1 MAYKPHERAAE
12 QAFQTTDNLGPGE
25 IYDSGIIDLRGWTQV
40 DTRIVSDQNGLIR
53 ISWYSD
59 EAGTDQV
66 RLLNIP
72 YFASNGFQLF
82 SAPAFTPFNRYEFIN
97 GGVAQ
102 GDFFF
107 ENKLLHTGLSPQIL
121 GLTAFIADGM
131 VAQLNRSI
139 ITGQQPDGDYVNAR
153 ADGSGF
159 TVKNSGLIAD
169 EAITTSWVDT
179 DGFNG
184 IDIFISTDQVSAFN
198 GIQIEYTDDAQA
210 PAPTIL
216 ATEFYTYTQ
225 ADVNRG
231 FLELP
236 IKPRLDGFRVRY
248 TNGTVDQGRFFLQ
261 SDLRTNRQ
269 TGRLDQNGTLITGDF
284 DIEAAL
290 GNIPNHS
297 VSTKFG
303 AVKLLDSADIAPG
316 SPFTI
321 WRLADDGRTPLQVT
335 RKIFQTSNDNI
346 YISSNNAADTN
357 IEITMIIN
365 DENNNIRAITANTNA
380 ADGRTPVNTGVLAI
394 DCNTAFVSGNNQ
406 TIAGDIYVVS
416 GANITPATGIPSD
429 PTKVL
434 AFIPVGDQRTQQTV
448 FRVPSNAKMII
459 KNIYATVSAGTA
471 TGSTSVTLRVK
482 EDGKSWVTIRPY
494 LVTSSFQT
502 VRSENI
508 VLGPNALVECI
519 IDEVSGNNI
528 NSLFNFDYELIFGE

>member
-25 IYDSGIIDLRGWTQV
+25 IYDSGILDLRGWTQV

-159 TVKNSGLIAD
+159 SVASSLPAGNTV
-169 EAITTSWVDT
+169 TSEWVDT

-184 IDIFISTDQVSAFN
+184 IDLFIKSNKLSAAN
-198 GIQIEYTDDAQA
+198 GIEVQYTDDVQA
-210 PAPTIL
+210 TSPTIL
-216 ATEFYTYTQ
+216 ASEIYSYTQ
-225 ADVNRG
+225 ADVDRG

-248 TNGTVDQGRFFLQ
+248 TNGLEGSNLFIQ

-269 TGRLDQNGTLITGDF
+269 TGRLTKNGSLITGSF
-284 DIEAAL
+284 DVEAAL

-321 WRLADDGRTPLQVT
+321 WRLADDGRAPLQVT
-335 RKIFQTSNDNI
+335 RKIFQTSSDNI

-365 DENNNIRAITANTNA
+365 DENNSIRTITANTNA
-380 ADGRTPVNTGVLAI
+380 ADGRTPVDTGVLAI
-394 DCNTAFVSGNNQ
+394 DCNTAFVSGNDQ

-416 GANITPATGIPSD
+416 GANITLATGVPSN

-434 AFIPVGDQRTQQTV
+434 AFIPVGDQRTQQST

-471 TGSTSVTLRVK
+471 TGSTSVILRVK

-502 VRSENI
+502 ARSENI
-508 VLGPNALVECI
+508 VLGPNTLVEYI

>member
-40 DTRIVSDQNGLIR
+40 DTRIVSDQDGLIR

-159 TVKNSGLIAD
+159 SVVSSLPAGNTV
-169 EAITTSWVDT
+169 TSEWVDT

-184 IDIFISTDQVSAFN
+184 IDLFIKSNKLSAAN
-198 GIQIEYTDDAQA
+198 GIEVQYTDDVQA
-210 PAPTIL
+210 TSPTIL
-216 ATEFYTYTQ
+216 ASEFYSDTQ
-225 ADVNRG
+225 ADVDRG

-248 TNGTVDQGRFFLQ
+248 TNGLEGSNLFIQ

-269 TGRLDQNGTLITGDF
+269 TGRLTKNGSLITGSF
-284 DIEAAL
+284 EVEAAL
-290 GNIPNHS
+290 GNIPNHF

-303 AVKLLDSADIAPG
+303 SVKLLDSADIAPG

-321 WRLADDGRTPLQVT
+321 WRLADDGRSPLQLT
-335 RKIFQTSNDNI
+335 RKTFQTASDNI
-346 YISSNNAADTN
+346 HISSNNAADIG

-365 DENNNIRAITANTNA
+365 DENNNIRTITAITN
-380 ADGRTPVNTGVLAI
+380 GITPVDTGVLAI
-394 DCNTAFVSGNNQ
+394 DCNTAFVSGNDQ
-406 TIAGDIYVVS
+406 TIAGDIYIVS

-429 PTKVL
+429 PAKVL
-434 AFIPVGDQRTQQTV
+434 AFIPVGDQRTQQSV

-471 TGSTSVTLRVK
+471 TGSTSVLLRVK

-502 VRSENI
+502 VRNENI

-519 IDEVSGNNI
+519 IDEVSGNNL

>member
-40 DTRIVSDQNGLIR
+40 DTRIASDQDGLIR

-159 TVKNSGLIAD
+159 SIVNSLPAGNTV
-169 EAITTSWVDT
+169 TSEWVDT

-184 IDIFISTDQVSAFN
+184 IDLFIKSNKLSAAN
-198 GIQIEYTDDAQA
+198 GIELQYTDDVQA
-210 PAPTIL
+210 TSPTVL
-216 ATEFYTYTQ
+216 ASEFYSYTQ
-225 ADVNRG
+225 ADVDRG

-248 TNGTVDQGRFFLQ
+248 TNGLEGSNLFIQ

-269 TGRLDQNGTLITGDF
+269 TGRLTKNGSLITGSF
-284 DIEAAL
+284 EIEAAL
-290 GNIPNHS
+290 GNIPNHF

-303 AVKLLDSADIAPG
+303 SVRLLDAADIAPG

-321 WRLADDGRTPLQVT
+321 WRLADDGRTPLQVG

-346 YISSNNAADTN
+346 YISSNNLADTS
-357 IEITMIIN
+357 IEVTLIIN
-365 DENNNIRAITANTNA
+365 DENNNIRTITANTNA
-380 ADGRTPVNTGVLAI
+380 VDGRTPVDTGVLAI

-406 TIAGDIYVVS
+406 TIVGDIYVVS
-416 GANITPATGIPSD
+416 GANITPATGVPSD
-429 PTKVL
+429 STKIL
-434 AFIPVGDQRTQQTV
+434 AFIPSGDQRTQQSV

-459 KNIYATVSAGTA
+459 KDIYATVSAGTA
-471 TGSTSVTLRVK
+471 TGSTSVILRVK

-502 VRSENI
+502 SRKENI
-508 VLGPNALVECI
+508 VLGPNALVECLI
-519 IDEVSGNNI
+519 EEVSGNNI